1 MNYILGCFKP
11 YQEYRGLE
19 KKGNDRGVEELQQWI
34 EAHPV
39 NDSIQRLSTAKTVN
53 KYVKELLDSLKSVPV
68 TSSNIE
74 TLKKHLVL
82 IAQQN
87 DGVRRRLV
95 KGISC
100 LKAEESLRSE
110 LRIKLILT
118 CAH

>member
-1 MNYILGCFKP
+1 MI
-11 YQEYRGLE
+11 
-19 KKGNDRGVEELQQWI
+19 EELQQWI
-34 EAHPV
+34 EAHPAD
-39 NDSIQRLSTAKTVN
+39 NSIQRLSTATAVN
-53 KYVKELLDSLKSVPV
+53 KYVKGLLDSLRRVPV

-87 DGVRRRLV
+87 DGVRRKLI

-110 LRIKLILT
+110 LEVKLILT
-118 CAH
+118 CVH